1 MARKRSKERVGDV
14 LGLGDTSANPT
25 VGTPEPGGISP
36 ESLVGSQ
43 SDEMHRRHHRM
54 SEGADEVT
62 PAPTTPHRSSG
73 ATGIDMGAGGEGTDL
88 E

>member
-14 LGLGDTSANPT
+14 LGLGDTSSPSANT
-25 VGTPEPGGISP
+25 SATIMGSGDSP
-36 ESLVGSQ
+36 IGSR
-43 SDEMHRRHHRM
+43 SDEMHRRHRRM

-62 PAPTTPHRSSG
+62 PEPTTLPRGSG